1 MLILFLFRCFVTKL
15 IWKLLPLLPPWTC
28 PSMGCWLISQSCVWG
43 GPDQTLYI
51 DAGKLES
58 WWDTFVL
65 LTMVF
70 RPDGVVPE
78 DAFDSEYLNC
88 TGNPEVVLEGRKS
101 FPSGHSSFSFSAW
114 GFVFFYLSGIFK
126 KNPFWLGK
134 IILLGKLG
142 TFHCT
147 RPSPTWK
154 LLLPLVFLVV
164 PMTIAISRTADYH
177 HHWQDV
183 VVGSLLGLSVVWMVY
198 RQVGLIYFQGHARFL
213 LSLIFWFNFFH
224 WVQRN

>member
-1 MLILFLFRCFVTKL
+1 M
-15 IWKLLPLLPPWTC
+15 
-28 PSMGCWLISQSCVWG
+28 
-43 GPDQTLYI
+43 
-51 DAGKLES
+51 
-58 WWDTFVL
+58 
-65 LTMVF
+65 
-70 RPDGVVPE
+70 
-78 DAFDSEYLNC
+78 
-88 TGNPEVVLEGRKS
+88 
-101 FPSGHSSFSFSAW
+101 
-114 GFVFFYLSGIFK
+114 
-126 KNPFWLGK
+126 GK

-198 RQVGLIYFQGHARFL
+198 RQVGLIYFQDDARVL
-213 LSLIFWFNFFH
+213 LSLIFWFNFSH
-224 WVQRN
+224 E